1 MKWYWASPIL
11 SETSFH
17 QRNEKFAKPVAPPEV
32 LFGGVTNY
40 LFCAHP
46 HCHGE
51 LASDDCAKLTLGE
64 EPLTY

>member
-17 QRNEKFAKPVAPPEV
+17 QRNEKFTKLVAPPRSV
-32 LFGGVTNY
+32 VWWSDY

-46 HCHGE
+46 QCHGE
-51 LASDDCAKLTLGE
+51 LDSEDCAKLTLGE
-64 EPLTY
+64 EALTY